1 MSTLTKTEWTSE
13 SLEGIKHPWQP
24 EWIHTKEDVNIFLE
38 LMDEYRYLAEDE
50 RDWYPPYIVYIEHI
64 DGKQMLATM
73 NSVWFLEY
81 DPYRAGRENPL
92 DTLRKNGVNV

>member
-50 RDWYPPYIVYIEHI
+50 KDWYPPFIVFVKDFNGRQLLGTIQSKWY
-64 DGKQMLATM
+64 M
-73 NSVWFLEY
+73 EY
-81 DPYRAGRENPL
+81 DPFRTGKENPL
-92 DTLRKNGVNV
+92 DTLRRNGVEV